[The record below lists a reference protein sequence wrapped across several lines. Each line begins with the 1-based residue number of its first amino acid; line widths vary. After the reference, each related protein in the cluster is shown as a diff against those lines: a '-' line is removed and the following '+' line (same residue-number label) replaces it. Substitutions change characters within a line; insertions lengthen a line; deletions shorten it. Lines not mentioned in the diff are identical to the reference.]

1 MITGFLLD
9 IVYVFVQGISLI
21 VASFGTV
28 SNNNAITTSIVTFK
42 TYYNSVNAYLP
53 IDTILAIVAFDLAF
67 EGIYFIYKLVRWG
80 YRKVPGV
87 T

>member
-1 MITGFLLD
+1 MITDFLID
-9 IVYVFVQGISLI
+9 ILYTFTSGIAFV

-28 SNNNAITTSIVTFK
+28 SDNNAITTSIVTFK
-42 TYYNSVNAYLP
+42 SYYNALNLYLP
-53 IDTILAIVAFDLAF
+53 IDTIIAIIAFDLLF

-80 YRKVPGV
+80 YRKVPGI